1 MASGTADS
9 VLLLDG
15 GMGHLLKSQDIAR
28 FAPDLPVERQFAAAA
43 LANAAAPDLI
53 VGLHEVY
60 IAAGCHVITSNT
72 FGCTS
77 WSLSRAGAAERTAE
91 LAAAGAMLARRAAD
105 AAPRPVVVAD
115 RSHAQLEEYA
125 TLAHAMAP
133 AVDVLLCETM
143 SSADEA
149 AVAASAAAA
158 TGKPVWIS
166 WTLQDASDGE
176 PRLRSGES
184 LQAAWDR
191 VKDIPCLQAILINC
205 SSPGTVGAAVP
216 CLRRLA
222 PAGVRVGGY
231 ANGFRQTTGEWL
243 EGRGKADINDAG
255 DYDEVGDLLPGAYAA
270 HAASWVRAG
279 AGIVGGCCGVGP
291 AHIESVSALL
301 QREGGA
307 LEYNSCS
314 AERRV
319 PPP

>member
-1 MASGTADS
+1 M
-9 VLLLDG
+9 
-15 GMGHLLKSQDIAR
+15 
-28 FAPDLPVERQFAAAA
+28 
-43 LANAAAPDLI
+43 
-53 VGLHEVY
+53 
-60 IAAGCHVITSNT
+60 
-72 FGCTS
+72 
-77 WSLSRAGAAERTAE
+77 
-91 LAAAGAMLARRAAD
+91 
-105 AAPRPVVVAD
+105 
-115 RSHAQLEEYA
+115 
-125 TLAHAMAP
+125 
-133 AVDVLLCETM
+133 
-143 SSADEA
+143 
-149 AVAASAAAA
+149 
-158 TGKPVWIS
+158 
-166 WTLQDASDGE
+166 
-176 PRLRSGES
+176 
-184 LQAAWDR
+184 
-191 VKDIPCLQAILINC
+191 
-205 SSPGTVGAAVP
+205 GAAVP

-279 AGIVGGCCGVGP
+279 AGVVGGCCGVGP

>member
-105 AAPRPVVVAD
+105 AAPRPVVVA
-115 RSHAQLEEYA
+115 EYA